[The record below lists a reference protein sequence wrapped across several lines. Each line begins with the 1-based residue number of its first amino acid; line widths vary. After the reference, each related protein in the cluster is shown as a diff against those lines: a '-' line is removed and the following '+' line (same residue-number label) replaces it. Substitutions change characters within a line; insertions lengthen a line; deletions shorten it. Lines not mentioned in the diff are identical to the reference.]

1 MNVEQIMHKHH
12 ISLCLEGNAAS
23 IAIRWPSR
31 FLLLIR
37 KLQLILLILKVVK
50 QTAGLEGPFEL

>member
-1 MNVEQIMHKHH
+1 MMNVEQIMLKHH

-31 FLLLIR
+31 FFVIDPKASTDPSDPKSGEANSR
-37 KLQLILLILKVVK
+37 VGGTI
-50 QTAGLEGPFEL
+50 